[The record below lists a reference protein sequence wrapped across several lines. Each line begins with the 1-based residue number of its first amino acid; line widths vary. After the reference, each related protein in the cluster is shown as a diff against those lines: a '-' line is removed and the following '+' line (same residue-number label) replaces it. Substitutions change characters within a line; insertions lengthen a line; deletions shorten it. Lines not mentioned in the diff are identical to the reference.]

1 VSIEKSVF
9 GKMPDGTAV
18 ESYTLKNT
26 SGMTV
31 QVITYGCRIV
41 KLLAADKNGKFG
53 DMVLGH
59 DTFEEYLKPGNVQ
72 GAAVGRFANR
82 IGGASFEIEGKKYA
96 LAANNGTNSL
106 HSAPGGFQDRVW
118 RLKSSD
124 NTDDAPSVTFA
135 YRSPHGECGFPGN
148 LDATI
153 TYTLSTDNALII
165 DYKAVTDE
173 ETPVNLTNHSYF
185 NISGDA
191 KKSVLYNELQV
202 NADYIT
208 AVGADLIPTGELIPV
223 SGTAYDFNTAKT
235 IGQDIKANDPM
246 LKSCGGYDHNF
257 VIKGAQGMKK
267 AAELYD
273 QASGRLLMVFT
284 DMPGIQIYTA
294 NHFGSD
300 LGKGGIKHLAH
311 HAVCLE
317 TQYFPDSVH
326 QAEFPYQNLKPGEKF
341 KSTTIYK
348 FSVK

>member
-1 VSIEKSVF
+1 MSIEKSLF

-18 ESYTLKNT
+18 DSYTLKNA
-26 SGMTV
+26 SGMTA

-41 KLLAADKNGKFG
+41 KLLTADKTGKFA
-53 DMVLGH
+53 DVVLGH
-59 DTFEEYLKPGNVQ
+59 DTFEGYLTPGDVY

-82 IGGASFEIEGKKYA
+82 IGGAGFEISGKKYS
-96 LAANNGTNSL
+96 LCANDGKNSL
-106 HSAPGGFQDRVW
+106 HSAPGGFQDRIW
-118 RLKSSD
+118 RLKSSNHD
-124 NTDDAPSVTFA
+124 DDAPSVTFA
-135 YRSPHGECGFPGN
+135 YRSPDGECGFPGTV
-148 LDATI
+148 DVTI

-165 DYKAVTDE
+165 EYGAVTDT
-173 ETPVNLTNHSYF
+173 ETPLNLTNHSYF

-191 KKSVLYNELQV
+191 KSSILYNELQI

-208 AVGADLIPTGELIPV
+208 AVGPDLIPTGELTSV
-223 SGTAYDFNTAKT
+223 AGTAYDFNTAKT
-235 IGQDIKANDPM
+235 IGQDIKSNDPL

-257 VIKGAQGMKK
+257 VIKGSDGVRK

-273 QASGRLLMVFT
+273 QRSGRLMMVFT
-284 DMPGIQIYTA
+284 DLPGMQLYTG
-294 NHFGSD
+294 NHAGG
-300 LGKGGIKHLAH
+300 LGKGGVNYAKH

-326 QAEFPYQNLKPGEKF
+326 HPEFPYKNLKPGEKF